1 MRKHNGMRPQ
11 DIAILLKLIAIKEA
25 QVGLLSLANSLSIS
39 TSEISE
45 SLNRSHYAGL
55 LDDRTKV
62 KRQNL
67 MDFLQYGITYV
78 FPQHPGTL
86 VRGIATAHSHPYI
99 KKQLL
104 SKENYVWAHMDGD
117 MIGLAIEPLY
127 KKQTEAVLKDEV
139 FYKLLALVD
148 ILRVGRNREKT
159 LAINH
164 LKEMMNEP
172 S

>member
-1 MRKHNGMRPQ
+1 MRPQ
-11 DIAILLKLIAIKEA
+11 DIAILLKLIAIKEG
-25 QVGLLSLANSLSIS
+25 QVGLIYLANSLSIS

-55 LDDRTKV
+55 LDDRRKV
-62 KRQNL
+62 KRQNF
-67 MDFLQYGITYV
+67 MDFLQYGISHV

-99 KKQLL
+99 KEQLL
-104 SKENYVWAHMDGD
+104 SNENYVWADINGD

-127 KKQTEAVLKDEV
+127 KKQVEAVKQDEV

-148 ILRVGRNREKT
+148 VLRVGRNREKAI
-159 LAINH
+159 AINH
-164 LKEMMNEP
+164 LKEIMDEP

>member
-1 MRKHNGMRPQ
+1 MRPQ
-11 DIAILLKLIAIKEA
+11 DIAILLKLIATKEH
-25 QVGLLSLANSLSIS
+25 QVGLIHLTNSLSIS
-39 TSEISE
+39 MSEISE

-55 LDDRTKV
+55 LDDRRKV

-67 MDFLQYGITYV
+67 MDFLQYGISYV

-99 KKQLL
+99 KEQLL
-104 SKENYVWAHMDGD
+104 SNENYVWADINGD

-127 KKQTEAVLKDEV
+127 KKQIEAVGQDDV

-148 ILRVGRNREKT
+148 VLRVGRNREKT
-159 LAINH
+159 IAINH
-164 LKEMMNEP
+164 LKEIMDEP
-172 S
+172 SQ

>member
-11 DIAILLKLIAIKEA
+11 DIAILLKLIAIRED
-25 QVGLLSLANSLSIS
+25 QVGLISLANSLSIS
-39 TSEISE
+39 MSEISE

-55 LDDRTKV
+55 LDDRRKV
-62 KRQNL
+62 KRQSF
-67 MDFLQYGITYV
+67 MDFLQYGISYV

-99 KKQLL
+99 KKQLS
-104 SKENYVWAHMDGD
+104 SKENYVWADIDGD
-117 MIGLAIEPLY
+117 IIGLAIEPLY

-159 LAINH
+159 IAINH
-164 LKEMMNEP
+164 LKEIMNEP

>member
-1 MRKHNGMRPQ
+1 
-11 DIAILLKLIAIKEA
+11 
-25 QVGLLSLANSLSIS
+25 
-39 TSEISE
+39 
-45 SLNRSHYAGL
+45 
-55 LDDRTKV
+55 
-62 KRQNL
+62 
-67 MDFLQYGITYV
+67 
-78 FPQHPGTL
+78 
-86 VRGIATAHSHPYI
+86 
-99 KKQLL
+99 
-104 SKENYVWAHMDGD
+104 MDGD